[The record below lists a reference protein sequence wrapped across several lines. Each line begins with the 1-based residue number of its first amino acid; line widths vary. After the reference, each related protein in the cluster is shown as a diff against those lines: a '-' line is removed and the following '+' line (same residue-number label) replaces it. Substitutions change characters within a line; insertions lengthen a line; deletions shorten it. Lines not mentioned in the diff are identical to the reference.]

1 MSFSIEQQ
9 GDGLLVRIE
18 SSPQSGQQIFDA
30 VCACRRE
37 SWWSCPSGECA
48 RIGAW
53 DAQHEAGT
61 TVITF
66 MPRAGEALSAG
77 GIEECLRYV
86 LDESGLPA

>member
-1 MSFSIEQQ
+1 MNFSIEQQ

-18 SSPQSGQQIFDA
+18 SGPQSGQQVLDA
-30 VCACRRE
+30 VCACRGQ

-48 RIGAW
+48 RIGTW
-53 DAQHEAGT
+53 DAQREAGA

-66 MPRAGEALSAG
+66 MPRAGEALSMG

-86 LDESGLPA
+86 LDEPGLSA